1 MKHIRLIAL
10 LLSSLVLL
18 GACSPAKRPSEQNPS
33 DEQNPPDEQ
42 DSPAG
47 EDLTLYPAALPR
59 DEGELITWYSADLK
73 ETMRLSAEYVEGMLD
88 ADKDYEPYFY
98 ISAGGYGTPA
108 LALHALEIGIP
119 HVTGRAIDCLF
130 NVERAT
136 GRKIDS
142 FAEET
147 YTEYYYSCMEE
158 IGLPVWYDESNNR
171 QGMEAHNLRESC
183 EALAWLIR
191 SRDDDTAHELADRF
205 LTVLESLMPNGCG
218 YIQSAAISKA
228 GLSKWFSGDRN
239 SPGDTGRL
247 VGALLNLYDASGDER
262 ALILAGNIAQN
273 ATRWF
278 DPETGSMANAGTH
291 IHSITSTLSGL
302 LEYGYIAEDQDIID
316 LVRAVYEGENGLP
329 LVMSSTGWIKE
340 QINVANE
347 VQGEVNQIGDVIEIQ
362 LLFAKNEKNERADWY
377 SAAESF
383 MRSALLPSQVLDN
396 TFFTTATNPDSD
408 AYANIAER
416 AIGGFGFP
424 MPTAHLQGRSSPI
437 NTIDIT
443 QGAVQAI
450 SYFTNHIAY
459 MEDNELWINLLFD
472 WENEVAKVESR
483 LPLLGKVQITPK
495 QDGTVHIRAYDGVDA
510 DGVRAYVNGKAAAFT
525 VKNGYI
531 VIANAK
537 AGDAIYLDFDIESE
551 SYTET
556 FYRGTPQECE
566 YTIYKYG
573 EQVVAVTPII
583 GVYPLYEGWP
593 LEIEGLEPTEQVT
606 SGLTEEQ
613 RARGYL
619 ALVPLDAYN
628 PDVQA
633 RGATNAYVTDE
644 VRGKCLSYEQ
654 SNASSA
660 EHGIL
665 IDMFFESAVLD
676 PTTDYL
682 AFWLYVDDP
691 TNTTPLILE
700 YASYGI
706 HAGEEMFQGV
716 IDLAVYGTNGSLKAG
731 WNPIVIPLDLK
742 DMNFSVKVNA
752 NNSPNYGNIF
762 RIRFMNTQ
770 SGNSKA
776 VNYKLDDVAFVRGDA
791 LKDYQYEDGT
801 TALKDVASV
810 QPSKGKEYLTY
821 IPLDAA
827 SNAVSAAGA
836 SPAYVNDAQR
846 GSCLS
851 FTASNTTMDLFVLAD
866 FSFDAVSLNS
876 ATDSLAFWMYMEDV
890 TNVDTLIVEYSSF
903 RLNAGEEMSQYTL
916 DLAAAVAQGLLH
928 QGWNAIV
935 MPLDLQGF
943 SIPYAVNAQTGTNMD
958 RVIRIRLMN
967 GQNGR
972 GKAQTYKFDDVAF
985 VRGDAL
991 ADYAE

>member
-1 MKHIRLIAL
+1 M
-10 LLSSLVLL
+10 
-18 GACSPAKRPSEQNPS
+18 
-33 DEQNPPDEQ
+33 
-42 DSPAG
+42 
-47 EDLTLYPAALPR
+47 
-59 DEGELITWYSADLK
+59 
-73 ETMRLSAEYVEGMLD
+73 
-88 ADKDYEPYFY
+88 
-98 ISAGGYGTPA
+98 
-108 LALHALEIGIP
+108 
-119 HVTGRAIDCLF
+119 
-130 NVERAT
+130 
-136 GRKIDS
+136 
-142 FAEET
+142 
-147 YTEYYYSCMEE
+147 
-158 IGLPVWYDESNNR
+158 
-171 QGMEAHNLRESC
+171 
-183 EALAWLIR
+183 
-191 SRDDDTAHELADRF
+191 
-205 LTVLESLMPNGCG
+205 
-218 YIQSAAISKA
+218 
-228 GLSKWFSGDRN
+228 
-239 SPGDTGRL
+239 
-247 VGALLNLYDASGDER
+247 
-262 ALILAGNIAQN
+262 
-273 ATRWF
+273 
-278 DPETGSMANAGTH
+278 
-291 IHSITSTLSGL
+291 
-302 LEYGYIAEDQDIID
+302 
-316 LVRAVYEGENGLP
+316 
-329 LVMSSTGWIKE
+329 
-340 QINVANE
+340 
-347 VQGEVNQIGDVIEIQ
+347 
-362 LLFAKNEKNERADWY
+362 
-377 SAAESF
+377 
-383 MRSALLPSQVLDN
+383 
-396 TFFTTATNPDSD
+396 
-408 AYANIAER
+408 
-416 AIGGFGFP
+416 
-424 MPTAHLQGRSSPI
+424 
-437 NTIDIT
+437 
-443 QGAVQAI
+443 
-450 SYFTNHIAY
+450 
-459 MEDNELWINLLFD
+459 
-472 WENEVAKVESR
+472 
-483 LPLLGKVQITPK
+483 
-495 QDGTVHIRAYDGVDA
+495 
-510 DGVRAYVNGKAAAFT
+510 
-525 VKNGYI
+525 
-531 VIANAK
+531 
-537 AGDAIYLDFDIESE
+537 
-551 SYTET
+551 
-556 FYRGTPQECE
+556 
-566 YTIYKYG
+566 
-573 EQVVAVTPII
+573 
-583 GVYPLYEGWP
+583 
-593 LEIEGLEPTEQVT
+593 
-606 SGLTEEQ
+606 
-613 RARGYL
+613 
-619 ALVPLDAYN
+619 
-628 PDVQA
+628 
-633 RGATNAYVTDE
+633 TDE

-691 TNTTPLILE
+691 TNTTPLIVE

-706 HAGEEMFQGV
+706 HAGAEMFQGV
-716 IDLAVYGTNGSLKAG
+716 IDLAVYGTNGSLRAG

-742 DMNFSVKVNA
+742 DMNFSVKINA

-851 FTASNTTMDLFVLAD
+851 FTTSNTTMDLFVLAD

-876 ATDSLAFWMYMEDV
+876 ATDSLAFWMYIEDV

-991 ADYAE
+991 ADYEDNAAENEGGNTPSVGSLVVEYASYQVHAGEEMSQYTLDLAAAVAQGLLHQGWNAIVMPLDLQGFDIPYVVNAATGTKMDQVMRIRLMNGQNGSSKPLTYKIDDVAFVRGDALADYAE